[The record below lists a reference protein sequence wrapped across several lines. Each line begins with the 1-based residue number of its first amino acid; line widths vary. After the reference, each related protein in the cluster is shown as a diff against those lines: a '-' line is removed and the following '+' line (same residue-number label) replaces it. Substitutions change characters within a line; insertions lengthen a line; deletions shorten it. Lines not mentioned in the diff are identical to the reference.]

1 MFKITPKLIVLAFI
15 IAIAGVNAKSVM
27 AAGDAAAGKQVFEE
41 ECSECHSIQGK
52 NKKGPSLSGV
62 FGRKAGTVP
71 DYAEYSDGM
80 KNSGIVWAEDKLD
93 QYLTM
98 PRKFVPG
105 AKMKYEGLADAKA
118 RADLIAFISTLK

>member
-1 MFKITPKLIVLAFI
+1 MFKFTLRKILPLMIVA
-15 IAIAGVNAKSVM
+15 ACVYAKTSF

-52 NKKGPSLSGV
+52 NKKGPTLTAV
-62 FGRKAGTVP
+62 FGRKAGTVA

-80 KNSGIVWAEDKLD
+80 KASGITWSEATLD

-118 RADLIAFISTLK
+118 RADLIAFITTLK

>member
-1 MFKITPKLIVLAFI
+1 MIKLISIPMFALALTC
-15 IAIAGVNAKSVM
+15 GKSAS
-27 AAGDAAAGKQVFEE
+27 AAGDAAAGKKVFEE

-52 NKKGPSLSGV
+52 NKKGPTLTGV
-62 FGRKAGTVP
+62 FGRAAGTVP

-80 KNSGIVWAEDKLD
+80 KSSGIVWAEDKLD

-105 AKMKYEGLADAKA
+105 AKMKYEGLADAKS
-118 RADLIAFISTLK
+118 RADLIAFITTLK

>member
-1 MFKITPKLIVLAFI
+1 MFKSKLKI
-15 IAIAGVNAKSVM
+15 ILPALLVVACSYAKSSF
-27 AAGDAAAGKQVFEE
+27 AAGDAGAGKQVFEE

-52 NKKGPSLSGV
+52 NKKGPTLTAV
-62 FGRKAGTVP
+62 FGRKAGTVA

-80 KNSGIVWAEDKLD
+80 KASGVTWSEATLD

-118 RADLIAFISTLK
+118 RADLIAFITTLK

>member
-1 MFKITPKLIVLAFI
+1 MFNKKLILLITFLAMLTLEC
-15 IAIAGVNAKSVM
+15 KSVL

-52 NKKGPSLSGV
+52 NKKGPTLTGV
-62 FGRKAGTVP
+62 FGRKAGTVA

-80 KNSGIVWAEDKLD
+80 NNSGIVWAEDKLD

>member
-1 MFKITPKLIVLAFI
+1 MLKITQKLVL
-15 IAIAGVNAKSVM
+15 GVVLVVGGAYLRPVM
-27 AAGDAAAGKQVFEE
+27 AAGDAAAGKVVFEE

-52 NKKGPSLSGV
+52 NKKGPTLSGV
-62 FGRKAGTVP
+62 FGRKAGTVA

>member
-1 MFKITPKLIVLAFI
+1 MFKCKFKILLPIFI
-15 IAIAGVNAKSVM
+15 ILTGMHVKTAV
-27 AAGDAAAGKQVFEE
+27 AAGDVTAGKQVYEE

-52 NKKGPSLSGV
+52 NKKGPTLTAV
-62 FGRKAGTVP
+62 FGRKAGTVA

-80 KNSGIVWAEDKLD
+80 KASGITWSEATLD

-118 RADLIAFISTLK
+118 RADLIAFITTLK

>member
-1 MFKITPKLIVLAFI
+1 MFKFTAKLILIPIFAMIAMTHAKAVL
-15 IAIAGVNAKSVM
+15 
-27 AAGDAAAGKQVFEE
+27 AAGDPVAGKQVYEE

-52 NKKGPSLSGV
+52 NKKGPTLTGV
-62 FGRKAGTVP
+62 FGRKAGTVA
-71 DYAEYSDGM
+71 DYPEYSDGM

-118 RADLIAFISTLK
+118 RADLIAFITTLK

>member
-1 MFKITPKLIVLAFI
+1 MFKSQLFI
-15 IAIAGVNAKSVM
+15 ITFCSLCLIHAKTAS
-27 AAGDAAAGKQVFEE
+27 AAGDPAAGKLVYEE
-41 ECSECHSIQGK
+41 ECSECHSIEGK
-52 NKKGPSLSGV
+52 NKKGPTLKGV
-62 FGRKAGTVP
+62 FGRKAGTVA
-71 DYAEYSDGM
+71 DYADYSDGM

-118 RADLIAFISTLK
+118 RADLIAFITTLK